1 MAGGKWA
8 PEKNIYLS
16 LPPDTVLDPPRGL
29 VKRLKNDTLLVV
41 TGDHGMTISGNHGG
55 ESELETSAALF
66 LYSPRALFPSAPAEV
81 RPEMCFVWFPA
92 INLHHD
98 HSILVDPSILIPQIH
113 DLGYPPLL
121 FPA

>member
-16 LPPDTVLDPPRGL
+16 LPPDTL

-81 RPEMCFVWFPA
+81 RPLCGFVWFPA
-92 INLHHD
+92 IQLA
-98 HSILVDPSILIPQIH
+98 S
-113 DLGYPPLL
+113 
-121 FPA
+121 